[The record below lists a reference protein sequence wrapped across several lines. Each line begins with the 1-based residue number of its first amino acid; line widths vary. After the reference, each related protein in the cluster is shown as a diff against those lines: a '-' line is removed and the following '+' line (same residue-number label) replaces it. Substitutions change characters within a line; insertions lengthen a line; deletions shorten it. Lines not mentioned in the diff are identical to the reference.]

1 MMQRLK
7 EKWGVESNTQFW
19 LIILTFSI
27 TGSSLRWIVSP
38 ILENVFG
45 INSETPYSI
54 HIPMYIL
61 VAYPSYQVMLM
72 IWGTLLGQF
81 KFFWEFEKKM
91 LRRFG
96 FKNL

>member
-1 MMQRLK
+1 MIKRLK
-7 EKWGVESNTQFW
+7 KKWEIESNFQFW
-19 LIILTFSI
+19 MIMLVFSI

-38 ILENVFG
+38 ILGQMG
-45 INSETPYSI
+45 IGHETAWAI

-61 VAYPSYQVMLM
+61 VAYPSYQIMLM
-72 IWGTLLGQF
+72 VWGSLLGQF
-81 KFFWEFEKKM
+81 QFFWAFEKKM

>member
-1 MMQRLK
+1 MVERLK
-7 EKWGVESNTQFW
+7 QKWGIESNLQFW
-19 LIILTFSI
+19 TIMLVFTI

-38 ILENVFG
+38 ILGLMG
-45 INSETPYSI
+45 IGSETPWAV
-54 HIPMYIL
+54 HIPAYIL
-61 VAYPSYQVMLM
+61 IAYPSYQIMLM

-81 KFFWEFEKKM
+81 QFFWAFEKKM